1 MIELNPKVDDYLAR
15 GCGRCPLFDTTDCK
29 VHNWNAEL
37 VELRRIVLE
46 SGLKEEVK
54 WSIPCYTYEGGNV
67 VIVTAWKKYC
77 ALDFFK
83 GVLLKD
89 PHNILVQ
96 QTKNIQAARLIPF
109 TDVDRILEKETI
121 LKAYIQEAIE
131 VEKAGLKVQYKETS
145 DFDMPDE
152 LQDKFDDD
160 PAFKR
165 AFEALTPGRQRGY
178 LLHFS
183 GAKQSTTRISRI
195 EKCVPKIFEGK
206 GFHDQ

>member
-1 MIELNPKVDDYLAR
+1 MIELNPKIDDYLVK
-15 GCGRCPLFDTTDCK
+15 GCGRCALYDTPDCK
-29 VHNWNAEL
+29 VHSWHAEL
-37 VELRRIVLE
+37 VELRRILLE
-46 SGLKEEVK
+46 SGLTEELK
-54 WSIPCYTYEGGNV
+54 WSQPCYTVEGKN
-67 VIVTAWKKYC
+67 ILLMTAWKDVC

-89 PHNILVQ
+89 PHNILIQ
-96 QTKNIQAARLIPF
+96 QTKNIQASRQLRY
-109 TDVDRILEKETI
+109 TDVDTILEQEALI
-121 LKAYIQEAIE
+121 KAYVQEAIE
-131 VEKAGLKVQYKETS
+131 IEKAGLQVKYKDTS

-183 GAKQSTTRISRI
+183 GAKQSKTRVSRI

-206 GFHDQ
+206 GFHDR